1 MVKESDFGNNDI
13 SFRVITHLGS
23 CLQPGDLVL
32 GYDLQHSVLSLKSS
46 TLLDTMNFVYP
57 DIVLVRKTY
66 ESSKRTKS
74 TVPKKKQLKKQI
86 RKKIDNKGKEGKKLE
101 SDYEV
106 DHLEDLNDDDNAL
119 NIEETT
125 DEFDILRSSSM
136 IPWATDENDED
147 YISYQRQL
155 FDQNRL
161 DLEVKKPQKLYVDN
175 DKREVESNT
184 SKSLEIAEDIN
195 FSSVDVNESQL

>member
-23 CLQPGDLVL
+23 SLQPGDLVL